1 MSFKQQENKTMDKL
15 FNPITLVL
23 ADGFT
28 TTVLTTYNQ
37 VEQSL
42 SIEGATFYTLTGNQL
57 FPWINTYGNLC
68 GIVYNDNSE
77 YTGA

>member
-1 MSFKQQENKTMDKL
+1 MTKL
-15 FNPITLVL
+15 LNPITLVL

-42 SIEGATFYTLTGNQL
+42 SIEGATFYTLTNNQL
-57 FPWINTYGNLC
+57 FPWVNAYGNLC
-68 GIVYNDNSE
+68 GIVYNDNDE